1 MKALIISLSLL
12 FGIVNPPNEKQK
24 NKLLGSWTLAQ
35 FKYGQDAEFNDVPDF
50 MYYVKN
56 ITESHFSWCSYNPE
70 DGNVI
75 GSGGGT
81 YVMTDKTYTE
91 STDFWFPSGTSIPGT
106 KTKFDYKI
114 KGNMWTISGYIKEVE
129 LNPSSGEMAPID
141 SIYISE
147 VWQRVGGVYD

>member
-1 MKALIISLSLL
+1 MMKALIISISLL
-12 FGIVNPPNEKQK
+12 IGIVNPPDEKQK
-24 NKLLGSWTLAQ
+24 NKLLGSWTLVQ
-35 FKYGQDAEFNDVPDF
+35 FKYGQDAEFNNVPEF

-81 YVMTDKTYTE
+81 YEMDEKSYIE

-106 KTKFDYKI
+106 KTKFDYKL

-147 VWQRVGGVYD
+147 VWQRVGGV

>member
-1 MKALIISLSLL
+1 MMKALIISLSLL
-12 FGIVNPPNEKQK
+12 FGIVNTPDEKPK
-24 NKLLGSWTLAQ
+24 NKLLGSWTLVQ
-35 FKYGQDAEFNDVPDF
+35 FKYGHDAEFNDVPEF

-56 ITESHFSWCSYNPE
+56 LTDSHFSWCSYNPE

-81 YVMTDKTYTE
+81 YVMTDKTYIE
-91 STDFWFPSGTSIPGT
+91 STDFWFPSGTSIPGS
-106 KTKFDYKI
+106 KTSFNYKL

-147 VWQRVGGVYD
+147 VWQRLGGV